1 MGKRGGGWGRGG
13 GGEGEGRGGPRGV
26 RPCPAQPG
34 VQSRAQKDPTHGP
47 EPCDWASPLA
57 PRGHPVP
64 TSPIPL
70 TSCLSSL
77 LPPRAWDSRAL
88 APNRDWATEE
98 PASHLGGGWPGPRGP
113 SLQPTPLNE
122 LPAQPGPQGLG
133 VWEEP
138 PQGTPR
144 VSRWGTGPRSGS
156 QAPPLRSLS
165 GTRAFLSGSASKLR
179 ARTRATAA
187 LRTHRNASPLF
198 PKLEHGGDREKPP
211 EWLSG
216 DAPRGRTQRQAT
228 RGRGSH
234 ARPAQGVGPRRPH
247 GTQLRRGQ
255 QACRSRGDRP
265 QGRSPRSSVPP
276 PPPPPP
282 HALRRQLREWQ
293 RPAAVPAVP

>member
-13 GGEGEGRGGPRGV
+13 GGEREGRGGPRGV

-113 SLQPTPLNE
+113 SLQPTPPPTSSRPSLGPRGWAFGKS
-122 LPAQPGPQGLG
+122 LPRGPPGSAGGGRDHGAVLRPLPSALSAGRGPSCLAQPRSSERGLG
-133 VWEEP
+133 PLLLSEP
-138 PQGTPR
+138 T
-144 VSRWGTGPRSGS
+144 
-156 QAPPLRSLS
+156 
-165 GTRAFLSGSASKLR
+165 GTRLLCSQSWSTEG
-179 ARTRATAA
+179 TA
-187 LRTHRNASPLF
+187 
-198 PKLEHGGDREKPP
+198 
-211 EWLSG
+211 
-216 DAPRGRTQRQAT
+216 
-228 RGRGSH
+228 
-234 ARPAQGVGPRRPH
+234 
-247 GTQLRRGQ
+247 
-255 QACRSRGDRP
+255 
-265 QGRSPRSSVPP
+265 RSPRSG
-276 PPPPPP
+276 
-282 HALRRQLREWQ
+282 
-293 RPAAVPAVP
+293 